1 MLILVA
7 LPEIAFVRSFGG
19 IYIHIWQPPA
29 GMFFKF
35 CVKEYVDDVSLDE
48 VKMDL
53 LVADAPIYLS
63 EVEILDYRR
72 RYG

>member
-1 MLILVA
+1 MFILIS
-7 LPEIAFVRSFGG
+7 LPEIAYVKSGGG
-19 IYIHIWQPPA
+19 IFLCVWEPPA

-35 CVKEYVDDVSLDE
+35 CVKEYGNDVLLDE
-48 VKMDL
+48 MKMDL

-63 EVEILDYRR
+63 RAEILDYRR